1 MNKQQELPFDFNQ
14 ILKVAKD
21 LSSNMENTEDMGQM
35 LKQVTNSVFSTMEK
49 SGSGLN
55 PEAKKQIEML
65 TGTLMSTMAAEQ
77 MNEPKSSK
85 PSKILLDEK
94 QNSENVYDNYTNM
107 IHEITD
113 DDDIDDIRPYVSDTK
128 IKLDVSLDEMYNG
141 KTKKV
146 AITRDRIS
154 PDGKLIK
161 EKRKFEVNII
171 PGMEHRQEIRFNK
184 QGNEK
189 FGHESG
195 DIVITLAQSLHP
207 DFERSGNSLYLE
219 KDISLYES
227 YAVANGLINVV
238 VRYLD
243 GHDLV
248 LKTDGYP
255 LHTKNGM
262 RKVKKYGMPY
272 KKNNKLEYGDLFIR
286 FNLILPD
293 TFEGEDVMKYLEKL
307 FPILPQNKESTL
319 VPNNKHSIQKFTN
332 PKEVQLEEVTPEE
345 IEQLRYYSD
354 DDEDDDDDSSE

>member
-35 LKQVTNSVFSTMEK
+35 LKQVTSTVFSTMEK
-49 SGSGLN
+49 SGNGLN
-55 PEAKKQIEML
+55 PESKKQIEML
-65 TGTLMSTMAAEQ
+65 TGTLSTMAAEQ
-77 MNEPKSSK
+77 MKETKSSK
-85 PSKILLDEK
+85 PSKIVME
-94 QNSENVYDNYTNM
+94 QNSENTYDNYSNM

-113 DDDIDDIRPYVSDTK
+113 DDNIDDIRPYVSDTK
-128 IKLDVSLDEMYNG
+128 IKLDISLDELYNG

-146 AITRDRIS
+146 AVSRDRIS
-154 PDGKLIK
+154 PDGKIIK
-161 EKRKFEVNII
+161 EKRKFEVNIL

-195 DIVITLAQSLHP
+195 DIVIILAQSLHP
-207 DFERSGNSLYLE
+207 DFERSGSSLYLE

-238 VRYLD
+238 VRHLD
-243 GHDLV
+243 GHDLI
-248 LKTDGYP
+248 LKSDGYP

-262 RKVKKYGMPY
+262 RKVKKYGMPFR
-272 KKNNKLEYGDLFIR
+272 KNNKLEYGDLYIR

-319 VPNNKHSIQKFTN
+319 VSNVKHSIEKFKNT
-332 PKEVQLEEVTPEE
+332 KEVQLEEVTPEE

-354 DDEDDDDDSSE
+354 DDDDDDDDSSE

>member
-21 LSSNMENTEDMGQM
+21 LSSDMENTEDMGQM
-35 LKQVTNSVFSTMEK
+35 LKQVTSTVFSTMEK
-49 SGSGLN
+49 SGNGLN
-55 PEAKKQIEML
+55 PESKKQIEML
-65 TGTLMSTMAAEQ
+65 TGTLSTMAAEQ
-77 MNEPKSSK
+77 MKETKSSSK
-85 PSKILLDEK
+85 PSKIIME

-154 PDGKLIK
+154 PDGKIIK
-161 EKRKFEVNII
+161 EKRKFEVNIL

-207 DFERSGNSLYLE
+207 DFERSGSSLYLE

-227 YAVANGLINVV
+227 YAVSKGLINVV
-238 VRYLD
+238 VRHLD
-243 GHDLV
+243 GHDLI
-248 LKTDGYP
+248 LKSDGYP

-262 RKVKKYGMPY
+262 RKIKKYGMPY
-272 KKNNKLEYGDLFIR
+272 RKNNKLEYGDLFIR

-307 FPILPQNKESTL
+307 FPILPQNKESIH
-319 VPNNKHSIQKFTN
+319 VPNVKHSIEKFKNT
-332 PKEVQLEEVTPEE
+332 KEVQLEEVTPEE
-345 IEQLRYYSD
+345 IEQLRYYSE
-354 DDEDDDDDSSE
+354 DEDDDDDSSE